1 MKIYIRKINSNQCI
15 SKSISVT
22 KPIFQDFFE
31 DSDVITVK
39 GKKSGRTGDAP
50 FTFTRD
56 REDPRFGGVFKD
68 VLRAEGDGSFKIG
81 DILVVEKSSP
91 DYIISLVTEDDNEY
105 RTYDAL
111 LQQGI
116 HSEISVEE
124 EDDSVS
130 DYEDILN
137 HSIYGIHIK
146 EKNDALSEEN
156 PHICIGWSGMGDLS
170 NISTKEEL
178 NSRYDDVWPNT
189 KTRKKGQDVGQ
200 IWRFKNDAQPGD
212 YVIFADNDIFHIG
225 VIESDYYY
233 DNSEYAEQDK
243 DYTNLRKVTW
253 LKKNIEKSILSD
265 AFRNSLGAGMSFW
278 TLNDYKSAVAQLL
291 DDSYIK
297 DEIETDVNLQ
307 EIIEQKYDS
316 NEPRNRIFFGA
327 PGTGKSFTLKKET
340 ARLLENG
347 GASERV
353 TFHPDYSYANFVG
366 TYKPTPK
373 DEDDDKI
380 TYKFVPG
387 PFMRVLTKALNNLK
401 SNETTKPHILIIEEI
416 NRANVAAVFGDVF
429 QLLDRND
436 NGVSEYSINASED
449 VKKYLSAELSISED
463 ACSEIK
469 IPSNMFVWATMNSA
483 DQGVF
488 PMDTAFKRR
497 WNFKYIG
504 IDDEELDENN
514 NEAQTGVFSVGGEDI
529 EWNILRRAIN
539 KKLSDDS
546 IKLNEDKLMGPY
558 FIKVSDNENNPI
570 GNDEFIELFCNKVLM
585 YLFEDAVKTKRT
597 YLFDSKVVTVNRYS
611 NICNA
616 FRENGLKIFG
626 ENFKAEYDNQKKEL
640 DDKKKQNSESSANES
655 DENSTGNM

>member
-1 MKIYIRKINSNQCI
+1 MIGTKRVYLRKIDNQCI
-15 SKSISVT
+15 RKQISY
-22 KPIFQDFFE
+22 KKDMLSDFFDGLSNHDKILCE
-31 DSDVITVK
+31 
-39 GKKSGRTGDAP
+39 GKTSGQQFEVTLLTA
-50 FTFTRD
+50 T
-56 REDPRFGGVFKD
+56 DPRFD
-68 VLRAEGDGSFKIG
+68 NSMQTSVLASEGELEIG
-81 DILVVEKSSP
+81 DLMAMYKIKNSDSSNGTYKNKYIVELIKSSDNRYEP
-91 DYIISLVTEDDNEY
+91 YLELFEDEIHTLTSLELDFNV
-105 RTYDAL
+105 
-111 LQQGI
+111 
-116 HSEISVEE
+116 
-124 EDDSVS
+124 
-130 DYEDILN
+130 
-137 HSIYGIHIK
+137 YGIHIK

-156 PHICIGWSGMGDLS
+156 PHICIGWSCLGDLS
-170 NISTKEEL
+170 NIETKEEL
-178 NSRYDDVWPNT
+178 SDLYEQHIHKSNRG
-189 KTRKKGQDVGQ
+189 KGQDVGQ

-316 NEPRNRIFFGA
+316 NESRNRIFFGA

-347 GASERV
+347 GAYERV

-429 QLLDRND
+429 QLLDRTD
-436 NGVSEYSINASED
+436 NGVSEYSINTSED
-449 VKKYLSAELSISED
+449 IRKYLSAELSISED

-469 IPSNMFVWATMNSA
+469 IPSNMFIWATMNSA

-611 NICNA
+611 NICKA